1 MPPVKRQR
9 PTRAS
14 SNGGMKVDEALV
26 SPEEIASIRASVE
39 GKSQAPSSRQQSG
52 INLNWSRVRDQL
64 GDPFDVERIPI
75 SRLRFMRRDPML
87 GFGLSFI
94 KTPLARAKWHIN
106 AADTNGPNAQVAA
119 NVDWALRR
127 VWASYVF
134 QWANILDFGFSAIAK
149 RWEARVPTG
158 TYIDPGEG
166 EGSETTEQ
174 PLWSEGGIKPI
185 VWKPFIA
192 LSPEVVEPL
201 WTSQGDFD
209 GILYKQESSAGAGA
223 STGDKNEFKI
233 DVAHALWATHEKDA
247 NFGSLF
253 GYPRLGYGFRYWW
266 SYWFRWA
273 IADQAFEK
281 KSDPGLVIRHPDG
294 EFEISPGQFI
304 SYRDYALDM
313 GERLRAGATISL
325 PSDVYMGEIDGKPS
339 AVPLWA
345 VEPLKELI
353 NFDPFDKSF
362 EYLDI
367 MKLRSLWIPEQAFLE
382 GKGGTSSRNV
392 AKEMTSSFTES
403 QAVLAAQLVDTVN
416 RWIIPQFLATNF
428 PEFLAANGTAEMV
441 MEGFG
446 DQDLEARNLM
456 FQLLGQQDFGA
467 RKLMGILDIRKIAED
482 AGLPVLSFKE
492 QQETQAEIIKEQ
504 QAANAPTGPV
514 AGVPGESVGVVPTS
528 TGFSYIQPPQPRNV
542 IYLSDTTSQFLER
555 LPNSQ
560 HYVDPAVR
568 RAARELWQEWHG
580 MYSEEYDS
588 FAEYLAGLDE
598 LQFADEPTENVRK
611 LARRLVRDWETNLD
625 RLGRVMD
632 RTASIY
638 KKVLNRAAKVE
649 AEKSKVEAV
658 PTEEVMDLWIERH
671 SGETIPNIEFT
682 TREELTNFLARRIA
696 DGVEDPKEL
705 AQEVREHFNDFP
717 GWKADRLARTE
728 IREAYNGGTL
738 LTALING
745 IDRVQAIDGTGDPD
759 CETRNGEIFGI
770 EQAMNEREHPN
781 GTLAWRILPV
791 ALSWQYSEDVDSGES
806 RYVPDEQTVYFSEDT
821 SRSDRNEFLLWLG
834 DELMSEELAQAA

>member
-1 MPPVKRQR
+1 MPTVKRQR
-9 PTRAS
+9 PTRSS
-14 SNGGMKVDEALV
+14 SNGSLKVDEALV

-39 GKSQAPSSRQQSG
+39 GKPQAPSSRQQAG
-52 INLNWSRVRDQL
+52 ININWARVRDQL

-127 VWASYVF
+127 IWSSYVF

-149 RWEARVPTG
+149 RYEARIPTG
-158 TYIDPGEG
+158 TYIDPGQEG
-166 EGSETTEQ
+166 AEAAEQ

-185 VWKPFIA
+185 VWKPFISLA
-192 LSPEVVEPL
+192 PEVVEPI
-201 WTSQGDFD
+201 WTSQGDFN
-209 GILYKQESSAGAGA
+209 GIQYKQESSAGAGA

-233 DVAHALWATHEKDA
+233 DVAHALWATHEKSA
-247 NFGSLF
+247 NHESIF
-253 GYPRLGYGFRYWW
+253 GYPRLGYGYRYWW
-266 SYWFRWA
+266 SYWFRWG

-304 SYRDYALDM
+304 SYRDYALNM
-313 GERLRAGATISL
+313 GEQLRAGATISL

-345 VEPLKELI
+345 VEPLKDLI

-362 EYLDI
+362 EYLDV

-403 QAVLAAQLVDTVN
+403 QSVLAAQLVETVN

-428 PEFLAANGTAEMV
+428 PEFMAANGTAEMI

-446 DQDLEARNLM
+446 DQDVEARNLM

-467 RKLMGILDIRKIAED
+467 RKLMGILDVRKIAED
-482 AGLPVLSFKE
+482 AGLPLLSFKE
-492 QQETQAEIIKEQ
+492 QQEAQAEIIAEQ
-504 QAANAPTGPV
+504 QAANGPTEALQGI
-514 AGVPGESVGVVPTS
+514 PGQNVGIVPTA
-528 TGFSYIQPPQPRNV
+528 TGFSYIQPPPARQV
-542 IYLSDTTSQFLER
+542 VYLSDSTSQFLER
-555 LPNSQ
+555 LPSTQ
-560 HYVDPAVR
+560 HYSDPAVR
-568 RAARELWQEWHG
+568 RAARELWHEWHS
-580 MYSEEYDS
+580 MYAEEYNS
-588 FAEYLAGLDE
+588 FAEYLASLDIIE
-598 LQFADEPTENVRK
+598 LSDEPTDNVRK
-611 LARRLVRDWETNLD
+611 LARRIVRDWETNLD

-632 RTASIY
+632 RTANIY
-638 KKVLNRAAKVE
+638 KKVFNRASQIE
-649 AEKSKVEAV
+649 AERAKLESV
-658 PTEEVMDLWIERH
+658 PTDEIVDFWITRH
-671 SGETIPNIEFT
+671 TGETIPSIEFT
-682 TREELTNFLARRIA
+682 TREELTNFLAKRISE
-696 DGVEDPKEL
+696 GVENPKTL
-705 AQEVREHFNDFP
+705 AKEIREHFADFP

-738 LTALING
+738 LTAMTNG
-745 IDRVQAIDGTGDPD
+745 LDRVQAVDGTGDPD
-759 CETRNGEIFGI
+759 CENRNGEIFDI
-770 EQAMNEREHPN
+770 ESAMAEREHPN
-781 GTLAWRILPV
+781 GTLGWRILPV
-791 ALSWQYSEDVDSGES
+791 SLSWQYSEDVDSGES
-806 RYVPDEQTVYFSEDT
+806 VYVPEEQCVYFSEDT
-821 SRSDRNEFLLWLG
+821 TREDRNQILLWLG
-834 DELMSEELAQAA
+834 EDLIDDEIAAAA